1 MKIIDELYSYN
12 MFVPIYFYQYLPE
25 IYLQNIF

>member
-12 MFVPIYFYQYLPE
+12 MFVPISFYQYLPE